1 MELKKGSFC
10 PFIKKDCIQMQ
21 CALFTCVR
29 GIDTNTGKELDEWG
43 CAMGWMPMLLINTA
57 NESRKTCAATESFR
71 NEMVTANQ
79 QTQNA
84 LMVAAGLA
92 TNTFILEGTKQ

>member
-10 PFIKKDCIQMQ
+10 PFIKKECIQMQ

-29 GIDTNTGKELDEWG
+29 GVDMNTGKELDEWG
-43 CAMGWMPMLLINTA
+43 CAMGWLPMLLINSA

-71 NEMVTANQ
+71 NEMVDQSKQTQQVLLAAAQMANQ
-79 QTQNA
+79 PF
-84 LMVAAGLA
+84 V
-92 TNTFILEGTKQ
+92 LENK

>member
-21 CALFTCVR
+21 CALFTCIR
-29 GIDTNTGKELDEWG
+29 GTDVNTGKELDEWG
-43 CAMGWMPMLLINTA
+43 CAMGWLPMLLINSA

-71 NEMVTANQ
+71 NEMVDQSKQTQQVLLAAAQMANQ
-79 QTQNA
+79 PF
-84 LMVAAGLA
+84 V
-92 TNTFILEGTKQ
+92 LENK

>member
-29 GIDTNTGKELDEWG
+29 GVDMNTGKELDEWG
-43 CAMGWMPMLLINTA
+43 CAMGWLPMLLINSA

-71 NEMVTANQ
+71 NEMVDQSKQTQQVLLAAAQMANQ
-79 QTQNA
+79 PF
-84 LMVAAGLA
+84 V
-92 TNTFILEGTKQ
+92 LENK